1 MNNSEEM
8 LKALEIP
15 YRIIEICTG
24 DLADWKFRSADL
36 EVWRPTSN
44 AYGEVM
50 SLSNC
55 TEYQARKLGIK
66 CVDLQ
71 GNKRVLH
78 TLNDTALATSRI
90 MVAIL
95 ENNQNVDGTVTVPKV
110 LVQYMHGKTII
121 GSKKQTQTAFKEQI
135 KDE

>member
-1 MNNSEEM
+1 
-8 LKALEIP
+8 
-15 YRIIEICTG
+15 
-24 DLADWKFRSADL
+24 
-36 EVWRPTSN
+36 
-44 AYGEVM
+44 M

-95 ENNQNVDGTVTVPKV
+95 ENTQNVDGTVTVPKV